1 MPHRDV
7 ERLYRAE
14 SAPSL
19 LRERLADALTVRGF
33 ILRERNGDSDR
44 FRNPSLTFS
53 STKPL
58 TCISSLQLSVQPSG
72 GGSEVRAV
80 FTFTK
85 IKVFIITVLIMV
97 CLAIPSAIGIAQR
110 GYPDIP
116 PTAWICI
123 PVGFLVHYHV
133 RARAIRAFG
142 RLVSECG
149 GR

>member
-1 MPHRDV
+1 MPHQYI
-7 ERLYRAE
+7 ERTYHAE
-14 SAPSL
+14 SVPAL
-19 LRERLADALTVRGF
+19 LRERLADALTGRGF
-33 ILRERNGDSDR
+33 ILRERNGDSDC
-44 FRNPSLTFS
+44 FRNLSLTFS
-53 STKPL
+53 SAKPL
-58 TCISSLQLSVQPSG
+58 ACISHLKLSVRPAG
-72 GGSEVRAV
+72 GGSEVHAA

-85 IKVFIITVLIMV
+85 IKVFIIAMLILV

-123 PVGFLVHYHV
+123 PIGFLVHYHV
-133 RARAIRAFG
+133 RGRAFRAFG